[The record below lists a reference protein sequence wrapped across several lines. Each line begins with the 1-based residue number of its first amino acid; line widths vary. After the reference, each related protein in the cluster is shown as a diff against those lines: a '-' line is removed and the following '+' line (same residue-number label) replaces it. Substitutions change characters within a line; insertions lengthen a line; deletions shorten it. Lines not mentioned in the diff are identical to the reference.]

1 MTKKHLLVIVLA
13 TSFFFSCNNYL
24 NVVPKNDVQT
34 IETIFEKREDAATWL
49 KTCYT
54 FLIDPIATVVINP
67 AYVGT
72 DEVVA
77 GDYLRL
83 NKEGTWWDGLFIADG
98 LQMVQNPYGN
108 IWKKD
113 QFYAGIRYCNIFLQN
128 IHRVYNM
135 EDDEKTLWAAEVK
148 ALKAHMYFE
157 LMRRYGP
164 IVLVPEN
171 IETNSAI
178 EDMQQ
183 PRSPIDTCVKA
194 IVNLLDEA
202 IQDLPPLREKEKS
215 RYGFYSL
222 EAAWAL
228 KANVLLYAA
237 SPIFNGNTMY
247 ANFKNKDGVQLVSQ
261 EYDKEKWHQAAITAD
276 SAIQICLHYG
286 KGLIEGEASKATPLL
301 NTMMDI
307 ENSVLARNFE
317 NKEALL
323 MLRTY
328 GYDFRWYSWVLPYI
342 KDSGE
347 DDNDLYGSGLYGC
360 IAPSIKMVEMYYT
373 EHGLPIDED
382 NEWDLSLRYKPG
394 RETNPS
400 YRGVVSLDEDVLQLH
415 LRREPR
421 FYAHIAADRC
431 YWQRGKG
438 EDHNY
443 VVRPYL
449 GEAFGSAASTINNS
463 VPQNLTGYWM
473 KKHTYSDVSNFDYEE
488 QRADIEEGYIIFRL
502 AELYL
507 IAAEAW
513 NEYLDVPDDR
523 VWDPL
528 NVVRERAGIPDVK
541 TSWENYSNTPTKV
554 TTKIGMRQIIRDEW
568 NVEFAF
574 EGRRFWNL
582 RRWLTAGEEL
592 NDVQLGWNI
601 LGDDAQGFYNNYDG
615 PIVVWNKRKFLV
627 PRDYLFPLRSE
638 EVIISGCVQNPGW

>member
-1 MTKKHLLVIVLA
+1 MRRLLILIL
-13 TSFFFSCNNYL
+13 SMPFFFSCNEWL
-24 NVVPKNDVQT
+24 DVVPENDVQT
-34 IETIFEKREDAATWL
+34 IETIFEKREDAAAWL
-49 KTCYT
+49 KSCYVFVT
-54 FLIDPIATVVINP
+54 EPISAVPVNP
-67 AYVGT
+67 AYVGA

-77 GDYLRL
+77 GDYLRQ
-83 NKEGTWWDGLFIADG
+83 NAGEWWEGLFIADG
-98 LQMVQNPYGN
+98 LQMVQSPYGN

-113 QFYAGIRYCNIFLQN
+113 EFYAGIRYCNIFLEN
-128 IHRVYNM
+128 IHKVYNM
-135 EDDEKTLWAAEVK
+135 EDDEKTLWAAEIK

-171 IETNSAI
+171 IATNSVI

-183 PRSPIDTCVKA
+183 PRSPIDTCVEA
-194 IVNLLDEA
+194 IIDLLDEA
-202 IQDLPPLREKEKS
+202 IKDLPPLDQKEKS
-215 RYGFYSL
+215 RSAYYAL
-222 EAAWAL
+222 EGAWAL

-247 ANFKNKDGVQLVSQ
+247 ANFKNRRGEQLVSQ
-261 EYDKEKWHQAAITAD
+261 EYDKEKWHRAALAAD
-276 SAIQICLHYG
+276 SAIQICLRNNRSLVSG
-286 KGLIEGEASKATPLL
+286 NTSKATPLL

-307 ENSVLARNFE
+307 EKSVLARNFE
-317 NKEALL
+317 NSEALL
-323 MLRTY
+323 MFRHFGLTY
-328 GYDFRWYSWVLPYI
+328 RWYPWVLPYV
-342 KDSGE
+342 KDTGE
-347 DDNDLYGSGLYGC
+347 DDNDLFGPGLEGC
-360 IAPSIKMVEMYYT
+360 IAPSIKMVELYYT
-373 EHGLPIDED
+373 DHGLPIDED
-382 NEWDLSLRYKPG
+382 VEWDLSQRYKPG
-394 RETNPS
+394 RETNPA
-400 YRGVVSLDEDVLQLH
+400 YRGVVSLDESVLNLH

-431 YWQRGKG
+431 YWQRGKD
-438 EDHNY
+438 EAHNY
-443 VVRPYL
+443 IVRPYL
-449 GEAFGSAASTINNS
+449 GEAFGSVSSTINNS

-473 KKHTYSDVSNFDYEE
+473 KKHTYSEVSNFDYEDE
-488 QRADIEEGYIIFRL
+488 RGDIEEGYVIFRL

-513 NEYLDVPDDR
+513 NEYLDAPDAR

-541 TSWENYSNTPTKV
+541 TSWENYSSSPDKVNTKT
-554 TTKIGMRQIIRDEW
+554 GMRQIIRDEW

-601 LGDDAQGFYNNYDG
+601 LGEDAQSFYNNYDG

-638 EVIISGCVQNPGW
+638 EVIISGCVQNPNW